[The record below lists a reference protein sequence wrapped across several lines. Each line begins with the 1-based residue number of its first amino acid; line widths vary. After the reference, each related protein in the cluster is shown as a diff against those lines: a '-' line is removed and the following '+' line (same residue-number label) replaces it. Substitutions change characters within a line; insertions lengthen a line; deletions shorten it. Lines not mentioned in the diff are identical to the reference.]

1 MNNIYRHLI
10 LGSGGSNTP
19 PPPTGNLVMTFS
31 DFNTLPAGITDPE
44 SLSEWNTLLSSN
56 YTSLNRAGYIIGLI
70 GGSGVILPDALFLG
84 NESILLAVDSGSVI
98 EAHQSS
104 FENSIN
110 LQNLTLPECVFIG
123 AYALG
128 SCTAMATCYLPKC
141 TNLGGTVGDD
151 SVFNAIT
158 GSTIT
163 LTIPTSLMTCNN
175 GNSDGD
181 IVYLDA
187 NNTVTIE
194 TL

>member
-19 PPPTGNLVMTFS
+19 PPTIGNLVMTFS
-31 DFNTLPAGITDPE
+31 DFNSLPSGITDVTD
-44 SLSEWNTLLSSN
+44 LGQWNATFISN
-56 YTSLNRAGYIIGLI
+56 YTSINIAGYRISLI
-70 GGSGVILPDALFLG
+70 GGSGVILPEALFLD
-84 NESILLAVDSGSVI
+84 NESILMADDSGSVI
-98 EAHQSS
+98 EAHESS

-141 TNLGGTVGDD
+141 TNLGGTVGND

-163 LTIPTSLMTCNN
+163 LTIPTSLMTCDG
-175 GNSDGD
+175 GNPDGD
-181 IVYLDA
+181 IATLDGT
-187 NNTVTIE
+187 NSVTIV
-194 TL
+194 TV